1 MNRDIK
7 GWWCDGR
14 SGARRRVRLLRGGGQ
29 LRLLRLESEAEIA
42 RLGLAGLR
50 LTEEVYHGQPIRLAH
65 PDWPDATL
73 TVEDHRLV
81 EWLDADAPRLR
92 RRYLARQDIAR
103 RFAVWGGALL
113 VMIVVLTLVVP
124 RLMGLLAPAVPVT
137 WAERLGRATVA
148 DLAGTRKSCRDAR
161 AQAALNDLVGRL
173 SAGAESPYRFTVRV
187 LHSPVVNAAATA
199 GGHIII
205 FSGIIEAM
213 QTPEELAAVLAHEI
227 AHGVERHPLKAMLRH
242 MGYRL
247 MLGRLS
253 GDAGIGA
260 DLVSEAAQLTL
271 ERRHSREAEAAAD
284 KGAMVL
290 LQGAGIDSR
299 GTAPFL
305 RRLAE
310 RTQRTASGPL
320 ATHPAWSERIAAA
333 KARQIPGAPALTA
346 TAWRAVKGMCR
357 D

>member
-1 MNRDIK
+1 MNRDIE

-14 SGARRRVRLLRGGGQ
+14 SGARRRVRLARGGGQ
-29 LRLLRLESEAEIA
+29 LRLLGLESAAEIA
-42 RLGLAGLR
+42 RLGFAGLR
-50 LTEEVYHGQPIRLAH
+50 LTEEVYRGQPIRLAH
-65 PDWPDATL
+65 PDWPDAIL

-81 EWLDADAPRLR
+81 EWLDADAPRVR
-92 RRYLARQDIAR
+92 RRYLARHATGRRIAL
-103 RFAVWGGALL
+103 WGGALL
-113 VMIVVLTLVVP
+113 IVIAVLTLVVP

-148 DLAGTRKSCRDAR
+148 ELAGTRRSCRDPR
-161 AQAALNDLVGRL
+161 AQAALDDLVGRL
-173 SAGAESPYRFTVRV
+173 SAGADSPYRFTVRV

-205 FSGIIEAM
+205 FSGILEAM

-227 AHGVERHPLKAMLRH
+227 AHGIERHPLKAMLRH

-284 KGAMVL
+284 YGAMVL
-290 LQGAGIDSR
+290 LERAGIDSR
-299 GTAPFL
+299 GAAPLL

-310 RTQRTASGPL
+310 RTQRTAAAPL

-333 KARQIPGAPALTA
+333 EARQLPGAPALTGS
-346 TAWRAVKGMCR
+346 AWQAVKGVCG